1 MRPLLNDLD
10 DVTFDGNGRT
20 DRASLHIATRWGDR
34 SLHVGVQTNGLD
46 VVTFDT
52 TDARP
57 SVPTGR
63 SNTSQEP
70 TANSQQPRAKS
81 QKPKKRIP
89 RQVSYL
95 SEDSP
100 MGKAVTYS
108 PDFTQY
114 HRRYW
119 A

>member
-1 MRPLLNDLD
+1 MNLESKETWGRMRHK
-10 DVTFDGNGRT
+10 
-20 DRASLHIATRWGDR
+20 AK
-34 SLHVGVQTNGLD
+34 
-46 VVTFDT
+46 
-52 TDARP
+52 
-57 SVPTGR
+57 
-63 SNTSQEP
+63 SQELRAKSQELRAKSKELR
-70 TANSQQPRAKS
+70 ANSQQH
-81 QKPKKRIP
+81 KKRVP

>member
-1 MRPLLNDLD
+1 M
-10 DVTFDGNGRT
+10 
-20 DRASLHIATRWGDR
+20 HR
-34 SLHVGVQTNGLD
+34 SC
-46 VVTFDT
+46 
-52 TDARP
+52 
-57 SVPTGR
+57 VPTGR
-63 SNTSQEP
+63 RITP
-70 TANSQQPRAKS
+70 TAPIPPIVSIVPIPPITPITLITLIAPITPITNSQQH
-81 QKPKKRIP
+81 KKRVP